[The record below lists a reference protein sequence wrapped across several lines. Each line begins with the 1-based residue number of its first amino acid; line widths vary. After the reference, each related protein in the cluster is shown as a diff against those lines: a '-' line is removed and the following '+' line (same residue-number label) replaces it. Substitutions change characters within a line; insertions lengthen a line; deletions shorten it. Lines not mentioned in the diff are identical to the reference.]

1 MIYFLIYL
9 FLEIFVSVEISAAI
23 GPFWTFVEVVV
34 SALAGLL
41 LLAGFRY
48 TLSENM
54 RAMMAGEITPESFQ
68 KQNLAALVGAI
79 LLIVPGFFTDIL
91 GLLLQFGIFSGF
103 IARRLSS
110 KSRPADGMEREIKSE
125 FKEGECDVIDVEIID
140 RPDSRK

>member
-23 GPFWTFVEVVV
+23 GPFWTFIEVIV

-41 LLAGFRY
+41 LLTNFRY
-48 TLSENM
+48 TFSENM

-79 LLIVPGFFTDIL
+79 LLIVPGFFTDIV

-103 IARRLSS
+103 IARRFFG
-110 KSRPADGMEREIKSE
+110 KSRPVRGPEMESENE
-125 FKEGECDVIDVEIID
+125 FKKGECDVIDVEIVD
-140 RPDSRK
+140 HPDHRK

>member
-9 FLEIFVSVEISAAI
+9 FVEIFVSVEISAAI
-23 GPFWTFVEVVV
+23 GPFWTFVEVIA
-34 SALAGLL
+34 SAVAGLL
-41 LLAGFRY
+41 LLTSFRY
-48 TLSENM
+48 TFSENM

-68 KQNLAALVGAI
+68 KQNLAALVGAL
-79 LLIVPGFFTDIL
+79 LLIIPGFFTDIV

-103 IARRLSS
+103 IARRFFAKNRPCGRPDLD
-110 KSRPADGMEREIKSE
+110 SRNE

>member
-9 FLEIFVSVEISAAI
+9 FIEIFVSVEISAAI
-23 GPFWTFVEVVV
+23 GPFWTFMEVIA

-41 LLAGFRY
+41 LLTNFRY
-48 TLSENM
+48 TFSENM

-79 LLIVPGFFTDIL
+79 LLIIPGFFTDIV

-103 IARRLSS
+103 IARRLFS
-110 KSRPADGMEREIKSE
+110 KGRPEGKSGLDTKDK

-140 RPDSRK
+140 HPDNRK

>member
-34 SALAGLL
+34 TAVVGLL
-41 LLAGFRY
+41 MLTNFRY

-68 KQNLAALVGAI
+68 NQNIAALLGAI
-79 LLIVPGFFTDIL
+79 LLIVPGFLTDII

-103 IARRLSS
+103 LARRVSAKS
-110 KSRPADGMEREIKSE
+110 KRGKREGVVDE
-125 FKEGECDVIDVEIID
+125 FEEGEYDVIDVEILD
-140 RPDSRK
+140 HPDNRK

>member
-1 MIYFLIYL
+1 MIYFLVYL

-23 GPFWTFVEVVV
+23 GPFWTFVEVIA

-41 LLAGFRY
+41 LLTNFRY
-48 TLSENM
+48 TFSENM

-79 LLIVPGFFTDIL
+79 LLIVPGFFTDIV

-103 IARRLSS
+103 IARRLLRKEGYRRGKESEFE
-110 KSRPADGMEREIKSE
+110 KE
-125 FKEGECDVIDVEIID
+125 FKEGECDVIDVEIVD
-140 RPDSRK
+140 HPDNRK